1 MGHERLRN
9 AASLTDELDI
19 RVILEEQRKA
29 EARVAEAKKIA
40 DEIIAKAREQAKL
53 MLSKAQDV
61 ALDESV
67 KRMLEEELRKVQ
79 ESLDTLE
86 RAEREKLEMVK
97 IALAKN
103 ENEVRKALLEALLR

>member
-1 MGHERLRN
+1 M
-9 AASLTDELDI
+9 TDELDI

-67 KRMLEEELRKVQ
+67 KRMLEEELRRVQ
-79 ESLDTLE
+79 ESLDALE

>member
-67 KRMLEEELRKVQ
+67 KRMLEEELRRVQ
-79 ESLDTLE
+79 ESLDALE

>member
-1 MGHERLRN
+1 MGHERLRS

-79 ESLDTLE
+79 ESLDALE
-86 RAEREKLEMVK
+86 RAERQKLKMVK

>member
-1 MGHERLRN
+1 MGHERVRG

-61 ALDESV
+61 ALDEDV

-79 ESLDTLE
+79 ESLDALE
-86 RAEREKLEMVK
+86 RAEREKLETVK
-97 IALAKN
+97 SALAKN
-103 ENEVRKALLEALLR
+103 ESEVRKALLEALLR

>member
-79 ESLDTLE
+79 ESLDALE